1 MGMGTFYLL
10 DTNILVALVRGG
22 KLGRHTENTYG
33 LSKEPFKPLISVV
46 TVGESLKLVREFGWG
61 QVKIDRLWNL
71 LQHYVWVDINNR
83 EVFDAYAE
91 IADHCERN
99 GRTKPQNDYWIA
111 ATARV
116 TGATLLT
123 TDKHFD
129 DLHGEY
135 LQRIWIDEGV
145 EGG

>member
-1 MGMGTFYLL
+1 MGTSYLL
-10 DTNILVALVRGG
+10 DTSILVALVRGG
-22 KLGRHTENTYG
+22 KLGRYAENTYG
-33 LSKEPFKPLISVV
+33 LGKEPFKPLISVV

-71 LQHYVWVDINNR
+71 LQHCVWVDINNR
-83 EVFDAYAE
+83 EVLEAYAE
-91 IADHCERN
+91 IAHDCERN
-99 GRTKPQNDYWIA
+99 GKKKPQNDYWIA

-129 DLHGEY
+129 DLHGKY